1 VNATAYEEQ
10 RPAPELRADVACTW
24 VGRIGDTGVP
34 YIDRVLPDGCV
45 DIIWDGSELFVAGPD
60 TGPVPFAPRPDTVF
74 VGIRLRTGR
83 AAPALGCPA
92 SALRD
97 QRADLADLW
106 GAGPTRALAQR
117 LADTAGTHA
126 AVRLLESAI
135 GDRMVDAAPP
145 DRVIE
150 GLVAVLSARPAPGP
164 GLVSALA
171 ARLGV
176 TERSLHRRCSSA
188 VGYGPKTLDRVLRF
202 RRALELGVSRPAT
215 SLGAL
220 AVSAGYADQAHFTRE
235 CRRLAGQTPSELFKT
250 AH

>member
-1 VNATAYEEQ
+1 MDHSRYDEL
-10 RPAPELRADVACTW
+10 RPAPDLQADVACTW
-24 VGRIGDTGVP
+24 IGRIGASGVP
-34 YIDRVLPDGCV
+34 YTDRVLPDGCV
-45 DIIWDGSELFVAGPD
+45 DIIWNGSELFVAGPD
-60 TGPVPFAPRPDTVF
+60 TGPVPFVPQPDTVF
-74 VGIRLRTGR
+74 VGIRFRTGR

-106 GAGPTRALAQR
+106 GTGPTRALAER
-117 LADTAGTHA
+117 LAGTPGAHA
-126 AVRLLESAI
+126 AVRLLESAV
-135 GDRMVDAAPP
+135 RSRLVDAAPP

-150 GLVAVLSARPAPGP
+150 GLVAALSARPAPAP

-171 ARLGV
+171 SRLGV

-202 RRALELGVSRPAT
+202 RRALELGAT
-215 SLGAL
+215 GSATNLGAL
-220 AVSAGYADQAHFTRE
+220 ALTAGYADQAHFTRE

-250 AH
+250 DR